1 MKPYHRLKAW
11 EKAHELAVAVN
22 RETRSFPKDERF
34 ELTSQIRRASF
45 SIAAN
50 LVEGSGKRGSRE
62 FARFL
67 DIALGSM
74 IEVTYALEFAHAV
87 GYLTAAKYEELEKL
101 RNDAGVLLW
110 RLYQKVRKDAG
121 N

>member
-11 EKAHELAVAVN
+11 EKAHALAVAVN
-22 RETRSFPKDERF
+22 HETRAFPKDERY
-34 ELTSQIRRASF
+34 ELTSQVRRASF

-50 LVEGSGKRGSRE
+50 LVEGSGKRGSKE

-87 GYLTAAKYEELEKL
+87 GYLTKERYDALEAL
-101 RNDAGVLLW
+101 RNEAGVLLW